1 MRWKQKK
8 REKEGI
14 PKTEV
19 TLERVPDSSSD
30 QGLALPLRKYEKKQ
44 KKKKV
49 QCIRESL
56 EGTIYPFFLLFLKI
70 LQQFL

>member
-14 PKTEV
+14 PKMEV
-19 TLERVPDSSSD
+19 TLDEKVPDISSD
-30 QGLALPLRKYEKKQ
+30 QGLTLPMRKYEKKQ

-49 QCIRESL
+49 QCIRRSL
-56 EGTIYPFFLLFLKI
+56 EQIMLFFLKN
-70 LQQFL
+70 